1 MRLKDTE
8 TSHVSLLS
16 CLYIAM
22 DAAAYPAAAS
32 V

>member
-1 MRLKDTE
+1 MHLKDTE

-16 CLYIAM
+16 CLCIAM
-22 DAAAYPAAAS
+22 DAAAYPATAD

>member
-16 CLYIAM
+16 CLCIAM

>member
-16 CLYIAM
+16 YLCIAM
-22 DAAAYPAAAS
+22 DAASYHAAAN

>member
-22 DAAAYPAAAS
+22 DAAAYPAADCG
-32 V
+32 